1 MADQQPSV
9 NARSLGLEL
18 QRLRKER
25 GIMAEAVADALGVSP
40 STISRM
46 ENGTRPLTSEE
57 VASICTV
64 LRVKGVQRAELI
76 DVARRQ
82 SGSGLMESH
91 TSDEQSRSYLNFES
105 TAAKIT
111 NFELALVPGLAQT
124 AEYAH
129 AILSALRVGD
139 SDRNIEAWVGQRM
152 SRQAILTRKQS
163 PAFHWILTEEALR
176 RTVGGPRVMA
186 RQLRHLIDLTE
197 NPSITINVVPAK
209 VAAHPGLTGQFTILE
224 FAGDRTIVFV
234 EDRTTG
240 IFLDDETKVGLYMLT
255 VEKLTDIALD
265 ERASKRLMQSIV
277 RDLERE

>member
-1 MADQQPSV
+1 MADQQSNV

-25 GIMAEAVADALGVSP
+25 NIMAEDVADALGVSP
-40 STISRM
+40 STFSRM
-46 ENGTRPLTSEE
+46 ENGTRVLTSEE

-76 DVARRQ
+76 DLARRQ
-82 SGSGLMESH
+82 SGSGFMESH
-91 TSDEQSRSYLNFES
+91 TTDEQSRSYLNFES
-105 TAAKIT
+105 TATKIT

-139 SDRNIEAWVGQRM
+139 SDENIEAWVGQRM
-152 SRQAILTRKQS
+152 SRQAILTRKLS

-176 RTVGGPRVMA
+176 RPVGGPRVLA
-186 RQLRHLIDLTE
+186 RQIRHLVDLTE
-197 NPSITINVVPAK
+197 NPNVSLNVVAAK
-209 VAAHPGLTGQFTILE
+209 VAAHPGLMGQFVVME
-224 FAGDRTIVFV
+224 FASDPTIVFV

-240 IFLDDETKVGLYMLT
+240 IFLDDEAKVAPYMLT

-277 RDLERE
+277 RDVERE

>member
-1 MADQQPSV
+1 V

-25 GIMAEAVADALGVSP
+25 NIMAEDVADALGVSP
-40 STISRM
+40 STFSRM
-46 ENGTRPLTSEE
+46 ENGTRVLTSEE

-76 DVARRQ
+76 DLARRQ
-82 SGSGLMESH
+82 SGSGFMESH
-91 TSDEQSRSYLNFES
+91 TTDEQSRSYLNFES
-105 TAAKIT
+105 TATKIT

-139 SDRNIEAWVGQRM
+139 SDENIEAWVGQRM
-152 SRQAILTRKQS
+152 SRQAILTRKLS

-176 RTVGGPRVMA
+176 RPVGGPRVLA
-186 RQLRHLIDLTE
+186 RQIRHLVDLTE
-197 NPSITINVVPAK
+197 NPNVSLNVVAAK
-209 VAAHPGLTGQFTILE
+209 VAAHPGLMGQFVVME
-224 FAGDRTIVFV
+224 FASDPTIVFV

-240 IFLDDETKVGLYMLT
+240 IFLDDEAKVAPYMLT

-277 RDLERE
+277 RDVERE